1 MRIDRGVFFFFPNL
15 RMLERVKNSLLT
27 TTTTT
32 TTTVYK
38 PSSSNTITFFQ
49 SPTVVPTQVS
59 SQSQREHETRILWY
73 PTTDQGSSRF
83 CSLRGVGDQARML
96 ATSGREIRHT
106 WVPRMFFPPRI
117 LTSNQNL
124 PFHSPISPKPFL
136 GVVDLP
142 TSVASFSPPEIRHFF
157 SFLVFEPS
165 LNPPL
170 FMFVPI
176 QMPCPVFKK
185 Q

>member
-1 MRIDRGVFFFFPNL
+1 
-15 RMLERVKNSLLT
+15 MLERVKILCLQLQLRLQLLYT
-27 TTTTT
+27 NLLHPTRS
-32 TTTVYK
+32 
-38 PSSSNTITFFQ
+38 PSSNHR
-49 SPTVVPTQVS
+49 PTQVS

-83 CSLRGVGDQARML
+83 CSLRSVGDQARML
-96 ATSGREIRHT
+96 ATSGHEIRHT
-106 WVPRMFFPPRI
+106 WVPRMLLPPHI

-170 FMFVPI
+170 FTFVQI
-176 QMPCPVFKK
+176 QMLCFVF
-185 Q
+185 